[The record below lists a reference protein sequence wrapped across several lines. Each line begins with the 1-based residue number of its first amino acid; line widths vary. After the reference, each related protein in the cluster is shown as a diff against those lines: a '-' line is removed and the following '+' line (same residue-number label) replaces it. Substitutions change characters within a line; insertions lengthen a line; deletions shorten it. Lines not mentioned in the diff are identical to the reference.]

1 MPAKKNTDCKKGE
14 QQAMKLN
21 DIYILPIVLNLFE
34 GQTNVTT
41 DAGLSGEMK
50 TYYCDTLIDNAEPE
64 LVHDR
69 FAQKRNIPK
78 GKGKEIEFRKYD
90 PLPKALT
97 PITEGVTPKG
107 RKLSMTTLTAQ
118 VDQYGDFVEISD
130 ILELTAIDNN
140 LQEAT
145 VLLGSQAG
153 RTLDTITREVINGG
167 SNVQYGEGQV
177 TGRHLLVGGEA
188 TGNHYFTV
196 RAVRKAVRF
205 LKTMNTPRYEGS
217 YWAII
222 HPDCSYDIQDDPD
235 WKRPHE
241 YKDTANIYD
250 DEIGKIAGVRF
261 VETTEAKVFHA
272 DNLTEGARELK
283 VKSASG
289 KTITVNETITA
300 DDAAKLAGRMVIIG
314 SEILEIESAAAAA
327 AGSAT
332 ITLKDAPA
340 TSPAASTVVYPG
352 EAGAKG
358 RNVYSTLIMGAEAY
372 GTTELTGGGLEHI
385 VKPLGSA
392 GTADP
397 LNQRATVGWKAT
409 KVAERLVE
417 AYMIRVETTSTF
429 DETPLT

>member
-1 MPAKKNTDCKKGE
+1 
-14 QQAMKLN
+14 MKLN
-21 DIYILPIVLNLFE
+21 DIYILPVVLNLFE

-272 DNLTEGARELK
+272 ENLTEGARELK

-300 DDAAKLAGRMVIIG
+300 DDAANLAGRMGIIG

-385 VKPLGSA
+385 VKQIGYA
-392 GTADP
+392 ATDEP

-417 AYMIRVETTSTF
+417 AYLIRVETTSTF

>member
-1 MPAKKNTDCKKGE
+1 MNTYDKLMLMPV
-14 QQAMKLN
+14 
-21 DIYILPIVLNLFE
+21 ILGIFDA
-34 GQTNVTT
+34 QTNVTT

-50 TYYCDTLIDNAEPE
+50 TYYSDTLIDNAEPE

-107 RKLSMTTLTAQ
+107 RKLSMTTLTAT

-130 ILELTAIDNN
+130 ILDLTAIDNN

-167 SNVQYGEGQV
+167 SNVQYGEG
-177 TGRHLLVGGEA
+177 TKAGRHLLVGGEA
-188 TGNHYFTV
+188 DGNDYFTV

-222 HPDCSYDIQDDPD
+222 HPDSSYDIQDDPD

-241 YKDTANIYD
+241 YKDTTNIYD

-272 DNLTEGARELK
+272 KDLTAAARELT

-289 KTITVNETITA
+289 KTITVNELITA
-300 DDAAKLAGRMVIIG
+300 EDAEKLAGRMVLING
-314 SEILEIESAAAAA
+314 EVLEVESANAAA

-332 ITLKDAPA
+332 ITLKDDPSTAP
-340 TSPAASTVVYPG
+340 SASAVIYGG

-372 GTTELTGGGLEHI
+372 GTTALEGGGLEHI

>member
-1 MPAKKNTDCKKGE
+1 MKKMLSKFL
-14 QQAMKLN
+14 MLM
-21 DIYILPIVLNLFE
+21 VHMSLFDQ
-34 GQTNVTT
+34 QTNVTS
-41 DAGLSGEMK
+41 DAGMSVEMK
-50 TYYCDTLIDNAEPE
+50 TFYCDTLIDNAEPE

-69 FAQKRNIPK
+69 WAQKRDIPK
-78 GKGKEIEFRKYD
+78 GNGKEIEFRKYD
-90 PLPKALT
+90 PLPKALV
-97 PITEGVTPKG
+97 PLTEGVTPKG
-107 RKLSMTTLTAQ
+107 KKLNVTAFKAT
-118 VDQYGDFVEISD
+118 VEQYGDFIEYSD
-130 ILELTAIDNN
+130 ILELTTIDNN
-140 LQEAT
+140 LVEAT
-145 VLLGSQAG
+145 KLLGSQAG

-205 LKTMNTPRYEGS
+205 LKTMNAPRYEGS

-241 YKDTANIYD
+241 YKDTSNIYD

-261 VETTEAKVFHA
+261 IETTEAKVFHA
-272 DNLTEGARELK
+272 DDLTEGARELK

-300 DDAAKLAGRMVIIG
+300 GDAAKLAGRMVIIG

-332 ITLKDAPA
+332 ITLKNAPA

-417 AYMIRVETTSTF
+417 AYMVRVECCSTF

>member
-1 MPAKKNTDCKKGE
+1 MKEIYNT
-14 QQAMKLN
+14 ML
-21 DIYILPIVLNLFE
+21 LPVMLSLFE

-41 DAGLSGEMK
+41 DAGLSAEMK

-107 RKLSMTTLTAQ
+107 RKLSMSTLTAT

-153 RTLDTITREVINGG
+153 RTLDTITREVLNGG

-177 TGRHLLVGGEA
+177 SGRHLLAGGEA
-188 TGNHYFTV
+188 SGNHYFTV

-205 LKTMNTPRYEGS
+205 LKTMNAPRYEGS

-222 HPDCSYDIQDDPD
+222 HPDCSYDIQDDPE

-272 DNLTEGARELK
+272 DDLTEKARELT
-283 VKSASG
+283 VKSVSG
-289 KTITVNETITA
+289 KVITVDELISA
-300 DDAAKLAGRMVIIG
+300 EDAQKLAGRMVII
-314 SEILEIESAAAAA
+314 SDTPYEVESATNAA

-332 ITLKDAPA
+332 ITLKDTPASAP
-340 TSPAASTVVYPG
+340 TASTKVYPG
-352 EAGAKG
+352 EAGKNG

-372 GTTELTGGGLEHI
+372 GTTELTGGGLQHI

-417 AYMIRVETTSTF
+417 AYMIRVETCSTF

>member
-1 MPAKKNTDCKKGE
+1 MKKFK
-14 QQAMKLN
+14 
-21 DIYILPIVLNLFE
+21 DIFILPVILSLFE

-130 ILELTAIDNN
+130 ILDLTAID
-140 LQEAT
+140 
-145 VLLGSQAG
+145 
-153 RTLDTITREVINGG
+153 
-167 SNVQYGEGQV
+167 NVQYGEGQV

-188 TGNHYFTV
+188 AGNHYFTV

-205 LKTMNTPRYEGS
+205 LKTMNAPRYEGS

-241 YKDTANIYD
+241 YKDTSNIYD

-261 VETTEAKVFHA
+261 IETTEAKVFHA
-272 DNLTEGARELK
+272 DDLTEGARDLT
-283 VKSASG
+283 VKSASS
-289 KTITVNETITA
+289 KVLTVNEAITTA
-300 DDAAKLAGRMVIIG
+300 DAAKLAGREVVIG
-314 SEILEIESAAAAA
+314 GALLEIESATAAG

-332 ITLKDAPA
+332 ITLKEAPA
-340 TSPAASTVVYPG
+340 ATPTASTTIYPG